1 MVSGLTDVL
10 FWCTSGLSLRAEVAF
25 STLTSGLSEGRSGT
39 VESWWTWPT
48 SLRGKSTLGICMRT
62 TFTLHQNQLMPS
74 IGIPPAGMCLFLLIG
89 SVTQIPEGSD
99 SLSIPYL
106 IKWTCG
112 IQDTRPSYLNEHGLM
127 NFSPPPTHS
136 TTRLFYITFNGVFIA
151 HQQTW
156 TWLCHSSTSQL

>member
-74 IGIPPAGMCLFLLIG
+74 IGIPPGWYVSLSTNWLGYSNTGGLRFF
-89 SVTQIPEGSD
+89 VD
-99 SLSIPYL
+99 SLFD
-106 IKWTCG
+106 
-112 IQDTRPSYLNEHGLM
+112 QMDMRNTRYKAKLP
-127 NFSPPPTHS
+127 
-136 TTRLFYITFNGVFIA
+136 
-151 HQQTW
+151 
-156 TWLCHSSTSQL
+156 